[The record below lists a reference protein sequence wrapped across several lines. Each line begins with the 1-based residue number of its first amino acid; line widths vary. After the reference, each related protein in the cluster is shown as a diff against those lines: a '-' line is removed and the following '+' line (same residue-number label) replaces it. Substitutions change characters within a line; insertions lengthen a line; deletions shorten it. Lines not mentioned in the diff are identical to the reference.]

1 MWVAITRSAM
11 RCSSLSG
18 GHWSEGIAAG
28 WAHAPA
34 GVSATPPQ
42 RAVRSVRRSRE
53 WRSCSMTTSSE
64 RVVHPDA
71 DGPLR
76 VARERRAVAAGAG
89 EAQAPDADRELLVK
103 DVATVDRVA
112 DL

>member
-1 MWVAITRSAM
+1 MWLGLTSSAM

-18 GHWSEGIAAG
+18 GNWSEGIAAG
-28 WAHAPA
+28 CAHAPA
-34 GVSATPPQ
+34 AVYATAPQ
-42 RAVRSVRRSRE
+42 HALRNVRRSRQ